1 MTGGRD
7 EDDDYQEEDGLH
19 DAIQQNIE
27 TLAVHNAIARPIIIL
42 CAVALIYLMA
52 AGWLLVI
59 ARRQERL
66 SLAVAARIIGLGIL
80 AYVAKP
86 RRIILALPQ
95 SR

>member
-1 MTGGRD
+1 VTGGRD